1 MKSKIIVGKDNIIYN
16 ALMDTSDKE
25 ISEWASQLHDVVKKQ
40 FEKKGPVKILTDLTK
55 ISFVDSFKIR
65 STISEMEKKNEPY
78 VLKSAAFTLDLRIR
92 WLSVIVAKMSG
103 RKNFSTFKTK
113 EKSLLWLQIP
123 DKNQVLKETFYL
135 VYNYLKE
142 NKDADEVDVLN
153 YVRKVKNYSN
163 GDGEVSIDVFN
174 IQQGT
179 VYVTFNYLK
188 QNPNKT
194 REEALRDIEENYS
207 ELLNKYYLM
216 EK

>member
-16 ALMDTSDKE
+16 ALMDTSEKE
-25 ISEWASQLHDVVKKQ
+25 ISEWTSQLYATVKKQ
-40 FEKKGPVKILTDLTK
+40 FEKQGPVKILTDLTN
-55 ISFVDSFKIR
+55 ISFVDSLKIR

-78 VLKSAAFTLDLRIR
+78 VLKSAAFTPDLRIR
-92 WLSVIVAKMSG
+92 WLSLIVAKMSG
-103 RKNFSTFKTK
+103 RKNFAAFKTK

-142 NKDADEVDVLN
+142 NKGADEVDVLN
-153 YVRKVKNYSN
+153 YVRRVRNYSN
-163 GDGEVSIDVFN
+163 NDGEVSIDVFN

-179 VYVTFNYLK
+179 VYVAFNYLK

-194 REEALRDIEENYS
+194 RGEVLRDIEENYS
-207 ELLNKYYLM
+207 ELLKKYYLL
-216 EK
+216 ER